1 MVAQRTREI
10 GLRIA
15 LGSTVHQAMAHV
27 ASLGMRSSAI
37 GPGLGMLLCLGV
49 LQAMRSVLYDVS
61 VYDAPSMVG
70 VVGILTLVTTLAT
83 LIPTLCIARTD
94 PAATLRDE

>member
-1 MVAQRTREI
+1 
-10 GLRIA
+10 
-15 LGSTVHQAMAHV
+15 
-27 ASLGMRSSAI
+27 
-37 GPGLGMLLCLGV
+37 
-49 LQAMRSVLYDVS
+49 MRSVLYDVS